1 VKQVKDKYHV
11 LLLIWG
17 IKKKRIQMKLFT
29 KQKLRVT
36 KRKWWAGGIDQHVHT
51 AIFKIDDK
59 DLLHSIG
66 NFAQ

>member
-1 VKQVKDKYHV
+1 MGNQ
-11 LLLIWG
+11 
-17 IKKKRIQMKLFT
+17 KKKRIQMKLFT

-36 KRKWWAGGIDQHVHT
+36 KRKWWAGGIDRHVHT